1 MFKSQTSITFEAK
14 YSLSALIKFNV
25 FTTSIEIS
33 LISKSFFCDII
44 ILFEI
49 GCIFSLNSITI
60 EDISI
65 AEYFSN

>member
-49 GCIFSLNSITI
+49 GCTFSLNSITI

>member
-14 YSLSALIKFNV
+14 YSLIKFNV

-44 ILFEI
+44 ILFAI

>member
-44 ILFEI
+44 ILFAI